1 MTNVFIENEVVQ
13 WEQVDNGVSRA
24 ILGYDASLM
33 VVKVKFEKDAIGT
46 LHQHPHVQISYVE
59 SGVFEVEVAGNKKI
73 LSQGDT
79 FNVASNLW
87 HGVVC
92 KEAGVLIDTFSPMR
106 QEFIKK

>member
-13 WEQVDNGVSRA
+13 WEQMDIGVSRA
-24 ILGYDASLM
+24 ILAYDISLM
-33 VVKVKFEKDAIGT
+33 VVKVKFEKDAVGV

-59 SGVFEVEVAGNKKI
+59 SGVFEVEVAGEKRI
-73 LSQGDT
+73 LKQGDT

-92 KEAGVLIDTFSPMR
+92 IVAGTLIDTFSPMR
-106 QEFIKK
+106 QEFIK